1 MEDKTQSAIKLLE
14 ALTERA
20 KELTCLYTIEELLKK
35 PNMDLDHICN
45 GIIKAIPPGWQYP
58 EICQA
63 KIVLDGKTYQ
73 SPDLDE
79 TEWTQCAD
87 IIVQE
92 RKVGQISV
100 YYSKNKPNLDIG
112 PFLDEEKKLIETIA
126 DRLGHF
132 YLYKKMEHLVQKWQT
147 ASEDL
152 SQNRRKDW
160 EAVLDLLRQTDSSLF
175 LSISN
180 KMLNHLSWSGIKE
193 AEKLRLSITPVL
205 KNGIDAFDEAT
216 GRQHPSRVLNFST
229 ELIENI
235 FRLASEHLGGD
246 EILSRIQMWIHEDRL
261 SSLVQIVQRHL
272 PLSDVTD
279 ALRRHYYTDP
289 DETEEKYPVSRGL
302 KVSLIRRVLSDQFNY
317 VNLAKQHVDIEDLY
331 HLLQKVVF
339 PPESH
344 GNLGT
349 KSAEFF
355 LSSQILR
362 KAGADSEILSNLRIP
377 RTWYVSSDMMLHFM
391 HYNNIDQI
399 IEQKYKEIDRVRL
412 EYSHIV
418 QTFTN
423 SVAPPEMVKGL
434 SIALDDFG
442 EKPLIVRSSNI
453 LDEHIGPSFFK
464 KCRSVFVANQGT
476 KQERLAG
483 LVEAVAKVYASA
495 FSPDLIEHRVSRGIL
510 DSSDEMGILIQEA
523 VGTSVGHYFLPSYA
537 GIASSNNDFRWAAEI
552 RREDGLVRIVPG
564 FCNPAFARNTD
575 DFPVLFAPGQ
585 PSQKVHLTQDE
596 TIKYAPK
603 MIDVINLETKA
614 YETINIRDL
623 LRDFGKEYPNLE
635 QVVSVHRN
643 GIIHPIE
650 ESDIDFNQDEF
661 LVTFEGLISR
671 SRFIVKIRS
680 IMNILEEKLNS
691 PVEIRFASDGNNL
704 YLLQCCTPNL
714 AAEKSPSPIPKDV
727 PEDRVIFSAKRYIS
741 NGKTPDIT
749 HIVYVDP
756 SGYDSLQQVSDR
768 RAVGEAIGKLNKLLP
783 KRQFIIM
790 GPGQWCLRD
799 KSRLCDGISYPDID
813 NTALLMGIFHQTD
826 GIAPDI
832 SFGIPFFQE
841 LFESD
846 IRYLPLYPDEEGI
859 NFNRLFL
866 KGARNVL
873 SDLLPEHS
881 SLSEVLR
888 VIDIPES
895 KEGLVLQVLM
905 NAELDEAL
913 AVLTEHDAG
922 NTYPERGEQFQ
933 DEHSEN
939 YWRWRYGMAEQM
951 ASELDFDRFG
961 ISGFYLFGS
970 TKNGTAGPG
979 SDIDILVH
987 FRGDKAQ
994 RDHLDLWFEGWSL
1007 CLDEMNYLKT
1017 GYRSK
1022 GLLDVHIV
1030 TDEDI
1035 AQKTSYAVKIG
1046 AITDAAR
1053 PLKTKSTATQG
1064 R

>member
-35 PNMDLDHICN
+35 SDMDLDQICD

-58 EICQA
+58 DICQA
-63 KIVLDGKTYQ
+63 RIVLDGKTYQ

-79 TEWTQCAD
+79 TEWMLCAD

-92 RKVGQISV
+92 NEVGSISV
-100 YYSKNKPNLDIG
+100 YYTRNMPASEFG
-112 PFLDEEKKLIETIA
+112 PFLKEEKKLIETIA

-132 YLYKKMEHLVQKWQT
+132 FLYRKMEHLVQEWQA

-152 SQNRRKDW
+152 SKNRRKDW

-193 AEKLRLSITPVL
+193 AERLRMSITPAL
-205 KNGIDAFDEAT
+205 KNGIDVFDDAT

-302 KVSLIRRVLSDQFNY
+302 KVSLIRRVLSDQYHY

-344 GNLGT
+344 GDLGT

-355 LSSQILR
+355 LSSQILK
-362 KAGADSEILSNLRIP
+362 KARVDSEILSNLRIP
-377 RTWYVSSDMMLHFM
+377 KTWYVSSDMMLHFM

-453 LDEHIGPSFFK
+453 LDEHIGPSFFR
-464 KCRSVFVANQGT
+464 KCRSIFVANQGT
-476 KQERLAG
+476 KQERLTG
-483 LVEAVAKVYASA
+483 LVDAVAEVYASA
-495 FSPDLIEHRVSRGIL
+495 FSPDLIEYRASRGIL
-510 DSSDEMGILIQEA
+510 DSSDEMGIMIQEA
-523 VGTSVGHYFLPSYA
+523 VGTRVGHYFLPSYS
-537 GIASSNNDFRWAAEI
+537 GIASSKNDFRWAPAI
-552 RREDGLVRIVPG
+552 QREDGLVSIVPG
-564 FCNPAFARNTD
+564 FCNPAFDRETD

-585 PSQKVHLTQDE
+585 PGQKVHLTQDE
-596 TIKYAPK
+596 TVNYAPK
-603 MIDVINLETKA
+603 LIDVINLETKA
-614 YETINIRDL
+614 YETIEIRDL
-623 LRDFGKEYPNLE
+623 LRDFGGEYPNLE
-635 QVVSVHRN
+635 QVVSVHGN
-643 GIIHPIE
+643 GLIHPLE
-650 ESDIDFNQDEF
+650 GREIDFNKDEF
-661 LVTFEGLISR
+661 VVTFDGLISR
-671 SRFIVKIRS
+671 SRFIVQIRS
-680 IMNILEEKLNS
+680 ILNILEEKLDS
-691 PVEIRFASDGNNL
+691 PVEVRFASDGNNL
-704 YLLQCCTPNL
+704 YLLQCCTPKRT
-714 AAEKSPSPIPKDV
+714 AEMSPSPIPKDV
-727 PEDRVIFSAKRYIS
+727 PEDRVVFSAKRYIS
-741 NGKTPDIT
+741 NGRTPDIT

-756 SGYDSLQQVSDR
+756 SGYDSLQHVSER
-768 RAVGEAIGKLNKLLP
+768 RAIGEAIGKLNKLLP
-783 KRQFIIM
+783 KRQFIVM
-790 GPGQWCLRD
+790 GPGRWCLQE

-826 GIAPDI
+826 GASPDI

-841 LFESD
+841 LYESG

-859 NFNRLFL
+859 IFNRHFL
-866 KGARNVL
+866 GGARNVL
-873 SDLLPEHS
+873 SDMLPEHS

-895 KEGLVLQVLM
+895 KDGLVMQVLM

-913 AVLTEHDAG
+913 ALLSEHETGKA
-922 NTYPERGEQFQ
+922 NPEHGEQFQ
-933 DEHSEN
+933 DEQSEN

-961 ISGFYLFGS
+961 VAGFYLFGS

-987 FRGDKAQ
+987 FRGDDEQ
-994 RDHLDLWFEGWSL
+994 RKHLDLWFEGWSL

-1017 GYRSK
+1017 GYRSR

-1035 AQKTSYAVKIG
+1035 ARKTSYAVKIG

-1053 PLKTKSTATQG
+1053 PLKTRSTATQG
-1064 R
+1064 H